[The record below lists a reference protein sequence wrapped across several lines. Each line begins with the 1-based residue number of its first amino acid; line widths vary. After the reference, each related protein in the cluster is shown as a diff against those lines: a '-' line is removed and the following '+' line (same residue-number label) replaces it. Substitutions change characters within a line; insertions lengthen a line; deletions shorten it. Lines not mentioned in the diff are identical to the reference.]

1 MRTLTILA
9 VLLLAGCATTGEAP
23 DWVRGTAAA
32 YPATDFLLGRGSG
45 DAVAPAQERARAD
58 LAKGISVAV
67 NAASEDVQRAESG
80 IGAGAYS
87 GQHEQRISTRSEA
100 LLRGVRIAELWRDP
114 ETGQQHALAVLPKLQ
129 TAQGLRREIGQRDDG
144 LARQLAA
151 AQAAGDPLAQLGP
164 AERALR
170 LAEEREALD
179 RMLRVVDA
187 TGSGM
192 PPAHGLAR
200 LRADRDALVARVRIA
215 VDTSEGDDAFTETV
229 RGALAKAG
237 FADAKDDPAAPYRLA
252 ATFDE
257 QDLGRQEGWHW
268 LRASVAVVLRDAA
281 DRVRGQHSWSFKA
294 SAADPRSARQRLHK
308 DIERVLGDE
317 LLPVIVGFAG

>member
-9 VLLLAGCATTGEAP
+9 AFLLTGCATTGEAP
-23 DWVRGTAAA
+23 DWVQGTAAA

-80 IGAGAYS
+80 AGAGAYS

-114 ETGQQHALAVLPKLQ
+114 ETGQQHALAALPRLQ
-129 TAQGLRREIGQRDDG
+129 AAQGLRRELAQLDDG
-144 LARQLAA
+144 LARQLAS
-151 AQAAGDPLAQLGP
+151 AQAAADPLAQLGP

-170 LAEEREALD
+170 LAEDRETLD

-187 TGSGM
+187 TGMGM

-200 LRADRDALVARVRIA
+200 LRADRDALVARVR
-215 VDTSEGDDAFTETV
+215 VFVESTNGDESFAETV

-237 FADAKDDPAAPYRLA
+237 FADARDDSAAPYRLA
-252 ATFDE
+252 ATLDAH
-257 QDLGRQEGWHW
+257 DLGRQEGWHW
-268 LRASVAVVLRDAA
+268 LRASVGIVVKDAA

-294 SAADPRSARQRLHK
+294 SAADSPSARQRLHK

-317 LLPVIVGFAG
+317 LLPVIVGFAD